1 MIELKGMA
9 DAVIRCVIPETLSD
23 EQLIQAFSEAISK
36 GGQVLANARVVLDFQ
51 GRAISSN
58 LIAQVM
64 INFVEVSRVNVISW
78 ITYDAESLERLKRM
92 GISVGEPRPNVVK
105 TQGALLLKRS
115 LRSGQ
120 KVEHSGDV
128 ILCGHLND
136 GAEILATGHV
146 VVLGRLNGLV
156 HAGVEGDEGASIT
169 TRALNALQVRI
180 GRKVGVL
187 DKKASTWGKPA
198 IMTVENDAV
207 LISDWPA

>member
-23 EQLIQAFSEAISK
+23 EQLMHSFSEAINK
-36 GGQVLANARVVLDFQ
+36 GGQLLPNARVVLDFQ
-51 GRAISSN
+51 GRAIPSHLLN
-58 LIAQVM
+58 QVM
-64 INFVEVSRVNVISW
+64 SHFVEASHVHVLSW
-78 ITYDAESLERLKRM
+78 VTYDSESLDRLKRM
-92 GISVGEPRPNVVK
+92 GIAVGEPRPNVVK

-136 GAEILATGHV
+136 GAEISATGHV

-156 HAGVEGDEGASIT
+156 HAGVEGDEGTSIT
-169 TRALNALQVRI
+169 TRSLNALQVRI
-180 GRKVGVL
+180 GRKVVC
-187 DKKASTWGKPA
+187 
-198 IMTVENDAV
+198 
-207 LISDWPA
+207 